1 MILRP
6 KLLQHPTIPKALQG
20 INPRTIMGPMDWED
34 VRYET
39 INKQDDKCLACGHK
53 EKLECHEVYNINYLT
68 GEVKFVEFVGLC
80 VKCHRFIHSGLLRS
94 LYLTGKITE
103 KFYEETMTYGLIT
116 LANAGLEPHVMTLT
130 QWLYYAG
137 NISDGEIGIHYNND
151 QVAQLFE
158 LRECK
163 IKWDEWYLLYKD
175 KKYYS
180 KFKSMKEW
188 ELYYRRKQWLNH
200 LNH

>member
-39 INKQDDKCLACGHK
+39 INKQSGKCLACGS
-53 EKLECHEVYNINYLT
+53 ENSLECHEVYEINYTT

-80 VKCHRFIHSGLLRS
+80 VKCHRFIHSGLLKI
-94 LYLTGKITE
+94 LYKTNKIT
-103 KFYEETMTYGLIT
+103 KQYYENTMIHGLIT
-116 LANAGLEPHVMTLT
+116 LANAGLEPHVITLID
-130 QWLYYAG
+130 WLYH
-137 NISDGEIGIHYNND
+137 SESLSSSEIGKRLTVEQYKQYCD
-151 QVAQLFE
+151 VMDT
-158 LRECK
+158 K
-163 IKWDEWYLLYKD
+163 VKWESWYMLYHG